1 VWYEW
6 CVEGYIIVGDVASD
20 RMDDGTIERPTR
32 RVKYGMS
39 EVHNLG
45 GKGSNMVIT

>member
-1 VWYEW
+1 MGEEVTDDM
-6 CVEGYIIVGDVASD
+6 GDEVD
-20 RMDDGTIERPTR
+20 QPVRQ
-32 RVKYGMS
+32 VKYGMS